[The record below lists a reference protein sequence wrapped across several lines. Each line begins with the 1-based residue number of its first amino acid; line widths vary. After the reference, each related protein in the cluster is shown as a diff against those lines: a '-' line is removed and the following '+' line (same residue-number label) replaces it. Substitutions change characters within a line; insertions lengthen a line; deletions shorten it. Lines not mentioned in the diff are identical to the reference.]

1 MKIMEQLGNFMG
13 VLNEVLG
20 IPIVVSHTISEGVSD
35 GINDGINRNRKWIVR
50 GAVRLTLFFVGLFF
64 FFLGISQVGDSL
76 FPEHKGITAL
86 VVGIIAL
93 LAMFLIASSD
103 KE

>member
-20 IPIVVSHTISEGVSD
+20 IPIVVSHTISEGVSE

-50 GAVRLTLFFVGLFF
+50 GAMRLTLFLVGLFF
-64 FFLGISQVGDSL
+64 LFLGISQIGDNAFPQYKGVTAVVLGL
-76 FPEHKGITAL
+76 FAGIA
-86 VVGIIAL
+86 II
-93 LAMFLIASSD
+93 LIGSNEA
-103 KE
+103 